1 MSFLNFGNSGGESTK
16 TSKHKNRDAIETIG
30 LSLIITLFLLGWA
43 YGKQE
48 DQDLEIVTVEA
59 IPIETTVSDPVI
71 EVEVKEIVKEP
82 EIERVSLGEYRITA
96 YCACEVCCPGTSDG
110 ITATGTKAT
119 EGRTIAVDPDVIPL
133 GSIVEINGVEYVAE
147 DVGGAIKGDR
157 IDLYFNSH
165 EDALEWGVQYLD
177 IFLIE
182 FTQFRK

>member
-1 MSFLNFGNSGGESTK
+1 MIL
-16 TSKHKNRDAIETIG
+16 A
-30 LSLIITLFLLGWA
+30 LFLIGWA

-59 IPIETTVSDPVI
+59 IPIETKVSEPVI
-71 EVEVKEIVKEP
+71 EVKQIVKESEITPEP

-96 YCACEVCCPGTSDG
+96 YCACEKCCGAWADG
-110 ITATGTKAT
+110 ITYTGTEAT

-133 GSIVEINGVEYVAE
+133 GSIVEINGAEYVAE
-147 DVGGAIKGDR
+147 DIGGAIKGDR

-165 EDALEWGVQYLD
+165 QDALEWGVQYLD

>member
-1 MSFLNFGNSGGESTK
+1 MGGENTK
-16 TSKHKNRDAIETIG
+16 ARKPLNRDTIEAIG
-30 LSLIITLFLLGWA
+30 LSLIIALFLIGWA

-59 IPIETTVSDPVI
+59 IPIETTVSEPVI
-71 EVEVKEIVKEP
+71 EVKQIVKESEITPEP

-182 FTQFRK
+182 FPQFRK

>member
-1 MSFLNFGNSGGESTK
+1 MIL
-16 TSKHKNRDAIETIG
+16 
-30 LSLIITLFLLGWA
+30 TLFLLGWA

-48 DQDLEIVTVEA
+48 DQDPEIVTVEA
-59 IPIETTVSDPVI
+59 IPIEIESSEPVI
-71 EVEVKEIVKEP
+71 EVKEIVKEPEITPEP

-110 ITATGTKAT
+110 ITATGTIAT

-165 EDALEWGVQYLD
+165 EDALEWGVRYLD

-182 FTQFRK
+182 FPQFLK

>member
-1 MSFLNFGNSGGESTK
+1 MIL
-16 TSKHKNRDAIETIG
+16 A
-30 LSLIITLFLLGWA
+30 LFLVGWA
-43 YGKQE
+43 YSKQE

-59 IPIETTVSDPVI
+59 LPIETISSEPVI
-71 EVEVKEIVKEP
+71 EVEVKEVVKEVAP
-82 EIERVSLGEYRITA
+82 EPEKVLLGEYRITA
-96 YCACEVCCPGTSDG
+96 YCPCEKCCGSWADG
-110 ITATGTKAT
+110 ITYTGTEAT

-182 FTQFRK
+182 FPQFRK

>member
-1 MSFLNFGNSGGESTK
+1 MIL
-16 TSKHKNRDAIETIG
+16 A
-30 LSLIITLFLLGWA
+30 LFLVGWA
-43 YGKQE
+43 YAKQE
-48 DQDLEIVTVEA
+48 DQDLEIVKVEGIPVEA
-59 IPIETTVSDPVI
+59 ISSEPEI

-82 EIERVSLGEYRITA
+82 EIERVPLGEYRITA
-96 YCACEVCCPGTSDG
+96 YCPCEKCCGSWADG
-110 ITATGTKAT
+110 ITATGTIAT

-182 FTQFRK
+182 FPQFRK

>member
-1 MSFLNFGNSGGESTK
+1 MIL
-16 TSKHKNRDAIETIG
+16 A
-30 LSLIITLFLLGWA
+30 LFLVGWA
-43 YGKQE
+43 YAKQE
-48 DQDLEIVTVEA
+48 DQDLEIVKVEG
-59 IPIETTVSDPVI
+59 IPIEAISSEPEI

-82 EIERVSLGEYRITA
+82 EIERVPLGEYRITA
-96 YCACEVCCPGTSDG
+96 YCPCEKCCGAWADG
-110 ITATGTKAT
+110 ITATGTIAT

-165 EDALEWGVQYLD
+165 QDALEWGVQYLD

-182 FTQFRK
+182 FPQFRK

>member
-1 MSFLNFGNSGGESTK
+1 MIL
-16 TSKHKNRDAIETIG
+16 A
-30 LSLIITLFLLGWA
+30 LFLVGWA
-43 YGKQE
+43 YSKQE
-48 DQDLEIVTVEA
+48 ETPRPVQVLPVENVPVKSEPLVLEVEEVVK
-59 IPIETTVSDPVI
+59 ETTP
-71 EVEVKEIVKEP
+71 EP
-82 EIERVSLGEYRITA
+82 EIERVPLGEYRITA
-96 YCACEVCCPGTSDG
+96 YCPCEKCCGAWADG
-110 ITATGTKAT
+110 ITYTGTEAT

-182 FTQFRK
+182 FPQFRK

>member
-1 MSFLNFGNSGGESTK
+1 MIL
-16 TSKHKNRDAIETIG
+16 A
-30 LSLIITLFLLGWA
+30 LFLVGWA
-43 YGKQE
+43 YSKQE

-59 IPIETTVSDPVI
+59 LPIETISSEPVI
-71 EVEVKEIVKEP
+71 EVEVKEVVKEVAPEP
-82 EIERVSLGEYRITA
+82 EIERVPLGEYRITA
-96 YCACEVCCPGTSDG
+96 YCPCEKCCGAWADG
-110 ITATGTKAT
+110 ITYTGTEAT

-165 EDALEWGVQYLD
+165 QDALEWGVQYLD

-182 FTQFRK
+182 FPQFRK

>member
-1 MSFLNFGNSGGESTK
+1 MIL
-16 TSKHKNRDAIETIG
+16 
-30 LSLIITLFLLGWA
+30 TLFLIGWA
-43 YGKQE
+43 YSKQE
-48 DQDLEIVTVEA
+48 DQDLEIVKVERIPVEA
-59 IPIETTVSDPVI
+59 ISSEPEI

-82 EIERVSLGEYRITA
+82 EIERVPLGEYRITA
-96 YCACEVCCPGTSDG
+96 YCPCEKCCGAWADG
-110 ITATGTKAT
+110 ITYTGTEAT

-182 FTQFRK
+182 FPQFRK

>member
-1 MSFLNFGNSGGESTK
+1 MGGENTK
-16 TSKHKNRDAIETIG
+16 ARKPINRDTIEAIG

-59 IPIETTVSDPVI
+59 ISIEIESSEPVI
-71 EVEVKEIVKEP
+71 EVKEIVKEP
-82 EIERVSLGEYRITA
+82 EIERVPLGEYRITA
-96 YCACEVCCPGTSDG
+96 YCPCEVCCEAWADG
-110 ITATGTKAT
+110 ITYTGTVAS

-147 DVGGAIKGDR
+147 DIGGAIKGDR
-157 IDLYFNSH
+157 IDLYFNNH
-165 EDALEWGVQYLD
+165 DDALEWGVQYSD

-182 FTQFRK
+182 FPQFRK